1 MNKVLPP
8 LLWFVTI
15 LIVATVATL
24 RAETFYV
31 ATTGDDGW
39 SGTLPAPNPE
49 RTDGPL
55 ASLAG
60 ARDAVRRLKAEG
72 PLEEPVRVR
81 IFAGTYRMTG
91 PAVFTAEDSGT
102 AEAPITYEATRGARP
117 VFSGGRVIQGWR
129 ELGDG
134 LWAAEIPEVA
144 AGEWYFEQLWV
155 NGRRAT
161 RARTP
166 NRFFHYMLDVSEEVI
181 EPGSPRQARRA
192 TQTITVRP
200 EDIAS
205 LAGVGREEMRDVQ
218 LLAYHKWDNTR
229 RFLDSVDVESGTL
242 VTTGEGMKSWNPMTK
257 HTGYVLENHR
267 AALDEPGEWFLA
279 RNGTLFYRPLPD
291 EDLARARVVA
301 PVVDKFLVL
310 AGDAGEG
317 AFVEHLTFE
326 GLTFHHA
333 QWLTPPGG
341 FEPAQ
346 AASPIEAV
354 VQMDGARHVTIRD
367 CEIAHTGTYGVWF
380 REGCR
385 AIALEGSHLHDL
397 GAGGVR
403 IGETRIASEPSERTG
418 HVIVDNNIIRHGGRV
433 FPCAVGVWIGH
444 SGDNQ
449 VTHNEIADFYYTGV
463 SVGWRWGY
471 AESPAKRNR
480 IEFNRIH
487 HLGWGWLSDMGGV
500 YTLGPSE
507 GTTVS
512 HNVIHDVDSWSYG
525 GWGLYNDEGS
535 TGVLME
541 NNLVYRTKTGGYH
554 QHYGKE
560 NIIRNNILAFGRDH
574 QLQRTRVEDHL
585 SFTFERNIIFW
596 NEGPLFNGRWSDDGV
611 LLRSNVYWRTDG
623 EPIEFAGKTFEA
635 WQADGKDE
643 GSIIAD
649 PGFTAPGD
657 YDFRLSRD
665 SPARE
670 VGFRPFRPERAGV
683 YGDEAWVEQA
693 RGVEY
698 PPFETPPPPPEAS
711 RPR

>member
-1 MNKVLPP
+1 
-8 LLWFVTI
+8 
-15 LIVATVATL
+15 
-24 RAETFYV
+24 
-31 ATTGDDGW
+31 
-39 SGTLPAPNPE
+39 
-49 RTDGPL
+49 
-55 ASLAG
+55 
-60 ARDAVRRLKAEG
+60 
-72 PLEEPVRVR
+72 
-81 IFAGTYRMTG
+81 
-91 PAVFTAEDSGT
+91 
-102 AEAPITYEATRGARP
+102 
-117 VFSGGRVIQGWR
+117 
-129 ELGDG
+129 
-134 LWAAEIPEVA
+134 
-144 AGEWYFEQLWV
+144 
-155 NGRRAT
+155 
-161 RARTP
+161 
-166 NRFFHYMLDVSEEVI
+166 
-181 EPGSPRQARRA
+181 
-192 TQTITVRP
+192 
-200 EDIAS
+200 
-205 LAGVGREEMRDVQ
+205 
-218 LLAYHKWDNTR
+218 
-229 RFLDSVDVESGTL
+229 
-242 VTTGEGMKSWNPMTK
+242 
-257 HTGYVLENHR
+257 
-267 AALDEPGEWFLA
+267 
-279 RNGTLFYRPLPD
+279 
-291 EDLARARVVA
+291 VVA
-301 PVVDKFLVL
+301 PVVEKFLVL
-310 AGDAGEG
+310 AGDPGEG
-317 AFVEHLTFE
+317 EFVEHLSFQ

-346 AASPIEAV
+346 AAAPIGAV

-385 AIALEGSHLHDL
+385 AIALERSHLHDL

-403 IGETRIASEPSERTG
+403 IGETRIATEPSERTG
-418 HVIVDNNIIRHGGRV
+418 HVIVDNNIIRRGGRV

-480 IEFNRIH
+480 IHFNRIH

-500 YTLGPSE
+500 YTLGSSE

-535 TGVLME
+535 TGIVME

-611 LLRSNVYWRTDG
+611 LMRSNVYWRTDG

-649 PGFTAPGD
+649 PGFAAPD
-657 YDFRLSRD
+657 DHDFRLTGD

-670 VGFRPFRPERAGV
+670 VGFRPFRAARAGV
-683 YGDEAWVEQA
+683 YGDEAWVERA

-698 PPFETPPPPPEAS
+698 PPFETPPPPPEAGG
-711 RPR
+711 PR